1 MTCNPRLNNGDRNL
15 HFVGWLWTNTGIKTP
30 LRDAT
35 KPRKKS
41 TLRQGLIFEQCRINE
56 RSRDH
61 VTRTMPSIAR
71 CQGNSSPVSL
81 ILLTI
86 FLFFI
91 SLWWKRHG
99 MALEFLTSY
108 FITNLWNFDSVFIKR
123 CFCVKFSKD
132 AAMSINTPFLNE
144 SSFIS
149 IKCNDAPFKN
159 TLFTQRSFQCL
170 LKSLLNPP
178 SYW

>member
-1 MTCNPRLNNGDRNL
+1 MNSVELMRG
-15 HFVGWLWTNTGIKTP
+15 
-30 LRDAT
+30 
-35 KPRKKS
+35 
-41 TLRQGLIFEQCRINE
+41 
-56 RSRDH
+56 H
-61 VTRTMPSIAR
+61 VTMSHVPRR
-71 CQGNSSPVSL
+71 
-81 ILLTI
+81 ILRGVRVIHDPYLWYSWR
-86 FLFFI
+86 FLYSFF

-149 IKCNDAPFKN
+149 IKCNDAQFKN

-170 LKSLLNPP
+170 LNSLLNPP